1 MESVIEFAL
10 FVAVVIAFYRVV
22 TLAIETY
29 QAYKALKN
37 FDKKFE
43 EELIKKLEEAKIKV
57 IEVNIE
63 KHQDT
68 YYLFSK
74 DNDQFIAQGKNK
86 EEIVESIQVKYKGY
100 RILTQQEQLDKFGLD
115 WWIWALTARLNLCII
130 RLCFKL

>member
-1 MESVIEFAL
+1 MESFIEFVL
-10 FVAVVIAFYRVV
+10 FIAVAIAFYRVV
-22 TLAIETY
+22 ALAIETY
-29 QAYKALKN
+29 QAYKVLKN

-43 EELIKKLEEAKIKV
+43 EELVKKLEEAKIKV

-74 DNDQFIAQGKNK
+74 ENDQFIAQGKNK
-86 EEIVESIQVKYKGY
+86 DEIVDAIQARYKGY

-115 WWIWALTARLNLCII
+115 W
-130 RLCFKL
+130 

>member
-115 WWIWALTARLNLCII
+115 W
-130 RLCFKL
+130 